1 MENYDERI
9 FMRWMCGSG
18 AARTHARDVCVCVCM
33 GGCTLNALRA
43 MI

>member
-33 GGCTLNALRA
+33 GVL
-43 MI
+43 